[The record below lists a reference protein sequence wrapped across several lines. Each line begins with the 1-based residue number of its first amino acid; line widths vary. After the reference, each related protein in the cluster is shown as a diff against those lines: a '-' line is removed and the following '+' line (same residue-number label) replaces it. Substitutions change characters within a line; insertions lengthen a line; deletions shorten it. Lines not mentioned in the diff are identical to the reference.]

1 MSTVKTRGAKGAREP
16 REPKL
21 GVLGGMGPQATQV
34 FYQYVLDRT
43 EASCDQEHLP
53 ALILSDTGVPDRT
66 ASILTG
72 NTEPMYQRLL
82 ADARLLEECG
92 CTVIAIP
99 CNTSH
104 YFADRLQ
111 GELHIPLI
119 HMIRETV
126 SAIRAMGKTT
136 VGILA
141 TDGTVRTGIY
151 QQALEAA
158 GLTPVTLP
166 AQLQRVVMSII
177 YDEIKKGET
186 GSREKFG
193 EIDAYLRQAG
203 CDCAILGCTELSV
216 YRSLHSLPPYYIDA
230 MEILAEQ
237 AILRCGKA
245 LRNV

>member
-1 MSTVKTRGAKGAREP
+1 MKAQQEGI
-16 REPKL
+16 L
-21 GVLGGMGPQATQV
+21 GVLGGMGPQATNT
-34 FYQYVLDRT
+34 FYQRIIDRT
-43 EASCDQEHLP
+43 QAETDQEHLRV
-53 ALILSDTGVPDRT
+53 LIWSDAKIPDRT
-66 ASILTG
+66 AGILGTPDQA
-72 NTEPMYQRLL
+72 EAVYAALL
-82 ADARLLEECG
+82 DGARLLERAG
-92 CTVIAIP
+92 CTVLAIP

-111 GELHIPLI
+111 AQLHIPII

-126 SAIRAMGKTT
+126 GAIQAMGKKT

-141 TDGTVRTGIY
+141 TDGTVQTGIY
-151 QQALEAA
+151 QKELTAA

-166 AQLQRVVMSII
+166 ERLQKTVMSII

-193 EIDAYLRQAG
+193 EVDAWLRQAG

-216 YRSLHSLPPYYIDA
+216 YRALHSLPPYYMDA
-230 MEILAEQ
+230 MEVLAEQ
-237 AILRCGKA
+237 AILRCGKQ

>member
-1 MSTVKTRGAKGAREP
+1 MLIWSDAK
-16 REPKL
+16 
-21 GVLGGMGPQATQV
+21 
-34 FYQYVLDRT
+34 
-43 EASCDQEHLP
+43 
-53 ALILSDTGVPDRT
+53 IPDRT
-66 ASILTG
+66 AGILGTPDQA
-72 NTEPMYQRLL
+72 EAVYAALL
-82 ADARLLEECG
+82 AGAKLLEGAG
-92 CTVIAIP
+92 CTVLAIP

-111 GELHIPLI
+111 AQLRIPII

-126 SAIRAMGKTT
+126 AAIQAMGKKT

-141 TDGTVRTGIY
+141 TDGTVQTGIY
-151 QQALEAA
+151 QKELTAA

-166 AQLQRVVMSII
+166 ERLQKTVMSII

-193 EIDAYLRQAG
+193 EVDAWLRQAG

-216 YRSLHSLPPYYIDA
+216 YRALHSLPPYYMDA
-230 MEILAEQ
+230 MEVLAEQ
-237 AILRCGKA
+237 AILRCGKQ

>member
-1 MSTVKTRGAKGAREP
+1 MKAQQEGI
-16 REPKL
+16 L
-21 GVLGGMGPQATQV
+21 GVLGGMGPQATNT
-34 FYQYVLDRT
+34 FYQRIIDRT
-43 EASCDQEHLP
+43 QAETDQEHLRV
-53 ALILSDTGVPDRT
+53 LIWSDAKIPDRT
-66 ASILTG
+66 AGILGTPDQA
-72 NTEPMYQRLL
+72 EAVYAALL
-82 ADARLLEECG
+82 AGAKLLEGAG
-92 CTVIAIP
+92 CTVLAIP

-111 GELHIPLI
+111 AQLGIPII

-126 SAIRAMGKTT
+126 AALQAMGKKT

-141 TDGTVRTGIY
+141 TDGTVQTGIY
-151 QQALEAA
+151 QKELTAA

-166 AQLQRVVMSII
+166 ERLQKTVMSII

-193 EIDAYLRQAG
+193 EVDAWLRQAG

-216 YRSLHSLPPYYIDA
+216 YRALHSLPPYYMDA
-230 MEILAEQ
+230 MEVLAEQ
-237 AILRCGKA
+237 AILRCGKQ